1 VEGGEPVA
9 TTVTLDTDLL
19 DDVVAATGENT
30 KASAVRKALLEYLRL
45 RRLRELSELAGQV
58 PMEYANEEIEG
69 MEDA

>member
-1 VEGGEPVA
+1 MA